1 MPDDDDDDYSGG
13 GGDGGDGVYVADV
26 AGVVLGQDLIVE
38 INGIGFSFVCRF

>member
-1 MPDDDDDDYSGG
+1 MPDDDDDDDY
-13 GGDGGDGVYVADV
+13 GGDGGDGVYVAGV